1 VWDEPG
7 SSHDAGSRPE
17 PVRTVVD
24 GVPVFSLD
32 VPGPLQAMLTFRVGV
47 VDESL
52 PAHGI
57 THVVEHLAMFP
68 IMQSM
73 DAANHFNARVEPLRT
88 RFMATGTPE
97 QITTFLAD
105 VTSNLS
111 HLALDRL
118 ENEKKILRTEA
129 ANKPWGSLKMAWSF
143 RFGSRALGLADFEE
157 LGLRC
162 LTPAS
167 VEAWAAM
174 RFSAGNAVL
183 WLSGPVPE
191 NLRLNL
197 REGSRQSLPK
207 IHPEQ
212 YRTPA
217 TYQQGD
223 RWVLLSMLGARS
235 TPLSLGTRI
244 FDARVRDRVRHQ
256 LSLSYEVHAA
266 YQRLDRDTAEVT
278 AFADSLTQDS
288 QAAAE
293 ALIAVAREL
302 ATDGPRAEEVASVL
316 AERRRMMALPEVGL
330 GHLEQVAIEE
340 LEGLEPMTTEELDAE
355 AEALTPAQVADAFK
369 SAFATSFLAMPNGV
383 SASVPDFTPIPLS
396 TGARIKGIQVR
407 AMPGAGHADVIDYS
421 DEGISLTFPNRT
433 VIGMKWKD
441 VAVAMW
447 WNEGRRTLI
456 GPDGSGINVV
466 PAKWGT
472 VGSLLEA
479 IRERVPPDRWVPMDE
494 PGSVPREQGP
504 ICAVC
509 EASPAIEV
517 TFQDPRSFFMI
528 QLKKVHGIVCRDC
541 GIANFREVQKRVLVR
556 GWWSLPGLVA
566 TPIALL
572 SNIGVWQKIRKLPVP
587 IRTSGINPLPK
598 GRTVWLYPGM
608 LIPGVVVLLLVWF
621 FWPR

>member
-1 VWDEPG
+1 
-7 SSHDAGSRPE
+7 
-17 PVRTVVD
+17 
-24 GVPVFSLD
+24 
-32 VPGPLQAMLTFRVGV
+32 
-47 VDESL
+47 
-52 PAHGI
+52 
-57 THVVEHLAMFP
+57 
-68 IMQSM
+68 
-73 DAANHFNARVEPLRT
+73 
-88 RFMATGTPE
+88 
-97 QITTFLAD
+97 
-105 VTSNLS
+105 
-111 HLALDRL
+111 
-118 ENEKKILRTEA
+118 
-129 ANKPWGSLKMAWSF
+129 
-143 RFGSRALGLADFEE
+143 
-157 LGLRC
+157 
-162 LTPAS
+162 
-167 VEAWAAM
+167 
-174 RFSAGNAVL
+174 
-183 WLSGPVPE
+183 
-191 NLRLNL
+191 
-197 REGSRQSLPK
+197 
-207 IHPEQ
+207 
-212 YRTPA
+212 
-217 TYQQGD
+217 
-223 RWVLLSMLGARS
+223 
-235 TPLSLGTRI
+235 
-244 FDARVRDRVRHQ
+244 
-256 LSLSYEVHAA
+256 VHAA
-266 YQRLDRDTAEVT
+266 YQRLDRETAEVT
-278 AFADSLTQDS
+278 AFADSLAQDS
-288 QAAAE
+288 QAASE
-293 ALIAVAREL
+293 ALVAVAREL
-302 ATDGPRAEEVASVL
+302 ATDGPRAEEVASIL

-330 GHLEQVAIEE
+330 GRLEQVAIEE

-421 DEGISLTFPNRT
+421 EEGISLTFPNRT
-433 VIGMKWKD
+433 VVGMKWKD

-466 PAKWGT
+466 PAKWDT

-479 IRERVPPDRWVPMDE
+479 IRERVPADRWVPMDE

-528 QLKKVHGIVCRDC
+528 QFKKVHGIVCRDC